1 MNKGS
6 RALLAAARFELGV
19 QDLPPQEKRTLFML
33 RSLNLSRRLYLLIA
47 VFTISFSIFGLW
59 SFKTLH
65 EIKVGGEVFHRI
77 GESKDLVSD
86 LLPPPLYIVESYLL
100 CLQLDRTTDAS
111 RAPDLVQRLR
121 FLETQYRQRHAHWQE
136 RLGTLG
142 LPTSMLDELNFA
154 ADAFFDEVWQNY
166 LPSLEDH
173 QPQARKLALE
183 KLNALYEQH
192 RHAVDMT
199 IPLAEAHSA
208 QEENW
213 VAHRVT
219 SETLWLLGVLV
230 LSLLAAIGL
239 AHLIRR
245 SIAGPL
251 AKAVDVAQ
259 KVAAGDWQPAPEC
272 QGYHD
277 EPGQLLTALYA
288 MAATLQQQMEA
299 LGRSE
304 ARSRHARELLEKL
317 IESADIMV
325 VGVDPKGR
333 MALLNDAAAR
343 ASGYSLTLTP
353 QPAALNTSVSLKA
366 AVDPTGA
373 NAAMTPATCTADG
386 SPSAGCA
393 VSRVVTVTATPT
405 QYPPV
410 LSLRISN
417 PVLFMVG
424 QAADY
429 SLSITNAG
437 PGPTEQTLV
446 LYELIPPYMT
456 LNEDVPDGGGSVAA
470 ESVSCAVG
478 TTPPGAPPGS
488 QLQICT
494 VRLPSGGLPAGGTTQ
509 LRINVTPRAP
519 SVSTTA
525 VNKVALDPAGRNLVM
540 NPVLCNSTGIPAG
553 CAVTPALEVRVAARL
568 LYLAKFNPP
577 QLVTGKVATY
587 VLVVT
592 NRGSMPTSF
601 STLSVNEKM
610 PPYMDFMGANLN
622 SMGTIRGLGLTCY
635 HREGLMTNGLHILC
649 NIDMP
654 PGRLAPGDSVGISV
668 HVRPTAQATGSRIP
682 NRAAVDSTSENEIVR
697 PALVCIATDNP
708 IGCAVADP
716 LEVDAQSVLTLGM
729 SLSPPASLVFGTPAT
744 YSALIQNTGG
754 VFSGTNLVSYVQMPA
769 GFQFSSVAP
778 NANGS
783 VTARAASCTAA
794 GQLLTCTLTL
804 PSGGMQNSN
813 GTVGYSLTLTP
824 QPAAL
829 NTSVSLKAAVDP
841 TGANAAMTPSS
852 CTANGSPAGCA
863 VTVAQTVLSNVDLS
877 LNSANPANLAVGLNS
892 SYLLT
897 VTNSG
902 SVASGSTVVVYDQ
915 LPANVQFVSASVA
928 SLGTVTPTGVA
939 CNASGT
945 VASGQLLTCTL
956 SLPASGLPA
965 GGGMA
970 AFNLNVLPQV
980 AASGSSSIN
989 KAIVDATG
997 YNASKTPGSC
1007 VVTGNPAGCA
1017 VGASMTVGNGIALNL
1032 RKTNPGFLN
1041 PGATASYTL
1050 NLNNAGTGATGT
1062 SLVVYDQL
1070 PANVAYSSAAVSNL
1084 GSITP
1089 SAVSCPQAA
1098 GTVAA
1103 GQLMRCTLTLPSGGL
1118 TAGASTAFTINVL
1131 PNASSQGAQVSNS
1144 AAIDPTGNNAAQTP
1158 GSTCVATDNPAGCAV
1173 ASPQVVGGGSFQIQL
1188 NRVGGGQGAANFI
1201 FASNAGGLVFN
1212 QSLTTTGSG
1221 STVLAPAVTYVS
1233 TNNAPVNLS
1242 YTLPLGGWSV
1252 SAVSCLDS
1260 NAAVSGNP
1268 SQAVN
1273 AATLSPSVV
1282 VTGMQLS
1289 KGASIL
1295 CSVTV
1300 ALTDLSPMLSLS
1312 KANPPT
1318 LSVGQPASYGL
1329 SISNSGG
1336 LATGTSLVVYD
1347 QLPPDVQYSGAAPAT
1362 GGKVVPTGVQCT
1374 SSGSVA
1380 AGQLL
1385 TCTVN
1390 LPAGGLAPNGGSANF
1405 SISVVPQLASVGVP
1419 LVNRAAIDP
1428 TGRSAVQ
1435 FPSQCTA
1442 NDAPTLGCAV
1452 TPELAP
1458 IQVGVSLSLQKTSPT
1473 SFKVG
1478 QSSNYVMKVTN
1489 AGVNT
1494 SGAKLMFLDQLP
1506 PNLVFNSISPAAG
1519 GSVLA
1524 ESSSCT
1530 VSGDLNAGQLLN
1542 CSVQVPSGLPARS
1555 GSTAV
1560 LLNLTPLQAAAGLA
1574 VVNKASI
1581 DPTGANAAV
1590 PPATCTADGLPSAGC
1605 AVSSAVMVVANAPA
1619 LSLSKSNPEMLMVG
1633 LAADYSLSI
1642 TNAGP
1647 GPTEQTLVL
1656 YELIPANM
1664 TFNGAAPDGG
1674 SLAAESVSCVV
1685 GTTPPGA
1692 PAGSQ
1697 LQICTVR
1704 LPSGGLPAGGT
1715 TQLRINVTPRASTT
1729 SATVLNKVALDPTGR
1744 NLAMNPA
1751 LCSSTGIPAGCA
1763 VTTALQVVP
1772 TAPLLYLAKTNPP
1785 QLASGKVATYG
1796 LLVTNRGSKATGTT
1810 LTVYDQLPGNMAYS
1824 GAAVSSTGSINALSV
1839 ACSQAGG
1846 TAAGGWNMRCTLNL
1860 PAGGLAPGASVGF
1873 SLNGTPS
1880 AATTGLSLLN
1890 IAAIDSTGQNALLT
1904 PRDFCNA
1911 TDSPIGCAI
1920 PNPLVVDGGTLQ
1932 IQVKRLGGAPGPVNV
1947 YFDSGGALALV
1958 SGLSETITVASSGG
1972 TTLGQYWSYSS
1983 VGGSKVMAFGY
1994 TLPSSDWTLT
2004 AASCIDSNYAVSGNP
2019 SQPVNSATL
2028 LTPTLVFPTMKAL
2041 RGAQVLCTVTVTGAY
2056 PQLSLSKLNPG
2067 FLAVNQASGYALN
2080 VANTGKLA
2088 TGTSLM
2094 VYDQLPPN
2102 LLFDG
2107 AVPTAT
2113 GTVAPTGV
2121 SCSASG
2127 SVTVGQLLA
2136 CSLTLPAGG
2145 VPPGGSAGL
2154 QLNVRPQLAAG
2165 GSSVSNKAAVDPS
2178 GENTVQ
2184 TPASCTATG
2193 SPAGCAVTPALLV
2206 RGSSLTV
2213 GIVSSMPGSYVL
2225 TGNNG
2230 WVSQTINLVGSS
2242 QLAMGGTQ
2250 ALTEAT
2256 ITTLNLAPTAGSSA
2270 FISGVSCTGMGSG
2283 AVNFTNSSF
2292 QLDANATAVGN
2303 AVSCLVKV
2311 GFGFSLSLNKTSQG
2325 GVGSFLFSAPAASG
2339 WTPQTLSTTAPG
2351 QAVSGAAQVLTHPGV
2366 ALRITESAP
2375 SGWNLSQVSCL
2386 DKNAA

>member
-1 MNKGS
+1 MKYSIEFSRILRHLTFLLVLFAPLSNAAAQPALSLSSSNPVALMDGQAVDYSLSITNAGPGPTEQTLVLYELIPPYTTFNGATSDGGSVAAESVSCVVGTTPPGALPSSQLQICTVRLPSGGLPAGGTTRLRMNVTPRVSTTSATVVNKVALDPTGRNSAMNPALCNSTGIPAGCAVTPALQVVPTAPLLYLSKTNPPQLASGKVATYGLLVTNRGS
-6 RALLAAARFELGV
+6 KATGATLTVYDQLPGNMAYSGAAVNSMGSIRALGAGCSQVGGTAAGGWNMSCSISLPAGG
-19 QDLPPQEKRTLFML
+19 LPPGASVGFSLNGTPSAVTTG
-33 RSLNLSRRLYLLIA
+33 RSLDNVAAIDSAGGNAILTPRNRCIATDNPIGCAITDPLVVDGRPAVTLGMSLSAPASLVLGTPATYSALIQNTGG
-47 VFTISFSIFGLW
+47 VFSGTN
-59 SFKTLH
+59 
-65 EIKVGGEVFHRI
+65 
-77 GESKDLVSD
+77 LVSYVQM
-86 LLPPPLYIVESYLL
+86 PAGFQFSSVAPNANGSVTA
-100 CLQLDRTTDAS
+100 RAAS
-111 RAPDLVQRLR
+111 C
-121 FLETQYRQRHAHWQE
+121 T
-136 RLGTLG
+136 
-142 LPTSMLDELNFA
+142 A
-154 ADAFFDEVWQNY
+154 A
-166 LPSLEDH
+166 
-173 QPQARKLALE
+173 
-183 KLNALYEQH
+183 
-192 RHAVDMT
+192 
-199 IPLAEAHSA
+199 
-208 QEENW
+208 
-213 VAHRVT
+213 
-219 SETLWLLGVLV
+219 
-230 LSLLAAIGL
+230 
-239 AHLIRR
+239 
-245 SIAGPL
+245 
-251 AKAVDVAQ
+251 
-259 KVAAGDWQPAPEC
+259 
-272 QGYHD
+272 
-277 EPGQLLTALYA
+277 GQLLTC
-288 MAATLQQQMEA
+288 TLTLPSGGMQN
-299 LGRSE
+299 
-304 ARSRHARELLEKL
+304 
-317 IESADIMV
+317 
-325 VGVDPKGR
+325 P
-333 MALLNDAAAR
+333 NDTV
-343 ASGYSLTLTP
+343 GYSLTLTP

-373 NAAMTPATCTADG
+373 NAAVPPATCTADG
-386 SPSAGCA
+386 APSAGCA
-393 VSRVVTVTATPT
+393 VSSVMTVAATPPT
-405 QYPPV
+405 QYPPA
-410 LSLRISN
+410 LSLSKSN
-417 PVLFMVG
+417 PAALVEG
-424 QAADY
+424 APADY

-446 LYELIPPYMT
+446 LYELIPPYT
-456 LNEDVPDGGGSVAA
+456 TFNGATSDGGSVAA
-470 ESVSCAVG
+470 ESVSCVVG
-478 TTPPGAPPGS
+478 TTPPGALPSS

-494 VRLPSGGLPAGGTTQ
+494 VRLPSGGLPAGGTTR
-509 LRINVTPRAP
+509 LRMNVTPR
-519 SVSTTA
+519 VSTTSA
-525 VNKVALDPAGRNLVM
+525 TVVNKVALDPTGRNSAM
-540 NPVLCNSTGIPAG
+540 NPALCNSTGIPAG
-553 CAVTPALEVRVAARL
+553 CAVTPALQVVPTAPL
-568 LYLAKFNPP
+568 LYLSKTNPP
-577 QLVTGKVATY
+577 QLASGKVATY
-587 VLVVT
+587 GLLVT
-592 NRGSMPTSF
+592 NRGSKATGA
-601 STLSVNEKM
+601 TLTVYDQLPGNMAYS
-610 PPYMDFMGANLN
+610 GAAVN
-622 SMGTIRGLGLTCY
+622 SMGSIRALGAGCSQVGGTAAGGWNMSCSISLPAGGL
-635 HREGLMTNGLHILC
+635 
-649 NIDMP
+649 P
-654 PGRLAPGDSVGISV
+654 PGASVGFSLNGTPSAV
-668 HVRPTAQATGSRIP
+668 TTGRSLDNVAAIDSAGGNAILTPR
-682 NRAAVDSTSENEIVR
+682 NR
-697 PALVCIATDNP
+697 CIATDNP
-708 IGCAVADP
+708 IGCAITDP
-716 LEVDAQSVLTLGM
+716 LVVDGRPAVTLGM
-729 SLSPPASLVFGTPAT
+729 SLSAPASLVLGTPAT

-1089 SAVSCPQAA
+1089 SAVSCTQAA

-1647 GPTEQTLVL
+1647 
-1656 YELIPANM
+1656 
-1664 TFNGAAPDGG
+1664 
-1674 SLAAESVSCVV
+1674 
-1685 GTTPPGA
+1685 
-1692 PAGSQ
+1692 
-1697 LQICTVR
+1697 
-1704 LPSGGLPAGGT
+1704 
-1715 TQLRINVTPRASTT
+1715 
-1729 SATVLNKVALDPTGR
+1729 
-1744 NLAMNPA
+1744 
-1751 LCSSTGIPAGCA
+1751 
-1763 VTTALQVVP
+1763 
-1772 TAPLLYLAKTNPP
+1772 
-1785 QLASGKVATYG
+1785 
-1796 LLVTNRGSKATGTT
+1796 
-1810 LTVYDQLPGNMAYS
+1810 
-1824 GAAVSSTGSINALSV
+1824 
-1839 ACSQAGG
+1839 
-1846 TAAGGWNMRCTLNL
+1846 
-1860 PAGGLAPGASVGF
+1860 
-1873 SLNGTPS
+1873 
-1880 AATTGLSLLN
+1880 
-1890 IAAIDSTGQNALLT
+1890 
-1904 PRDFCNA
+1904 
-1911 TDSPIGCAI
+1911 
-1920 PNPLVVDGGTLQ
+1920 
-1932 IQVKRLGGAPGPVNV
+1932 
-1947 YFDSGGALALV
+1947 
-1958 SGLSETITVASSGG
+1958 
-1972 TTLGQYWSYSS
+1972 
-1983 VGGSKVMAFGY
+1983 
-1994 TLPSSDWTLT
+1994 
-2004 AASCIDSNYAVSGNP
+2004 
-2019 SQPVNSATL
+2019 
-2028 LTPTLVFPTMKAL
+2028 
-2041 RGAQVLCTVTVTGAY
+2041 
-2056 PQLSLSKLNPG
+2056 
-2067 FLAVNQASGYALN
+2067 
-2080 VANTGKLA
+2080 
-2088 TGTSLM
+2088 
-2094 VYDQLPPN
+2094 
-2102 LLFDG
+2102 
-2107 AVPTAT
+2107 
-2113 GTVAPTGV
+2113 
-2121 SCSASG
+2121 
-2127 SVTVGQLLA
+2127 
-2136 CSLTLPAGG
+2136 
-2145 VPPGGSAGL
+2145 
-2154 QLNVRPQLAAG
+2154 
-2165 GSSVSNKAAVDPS
+2165 
-2178 GENTVQ
+2178 
-2184 TPASCTATG
+2184 
-2193 SPAGCAVTPALLV
+2193 
-2206 RGSSLTV
+2206 
-2213 GIVSSMPGSYVL
+2213 
-2225 TGNNG
+2225 
-2230 WVSQTINLVGSS
+2230 
-2242 QLAMGGTQ
+2242 
-2250 ALTEAT
+2250 
-2256 ITTLNLAPTAGSSA
+2256 
-2270 FISGVSCTGMGSG
+2270 
-2283 AVNFTNSSF
+2283 
-2292 QLDANATAVGN
+2292 
-2303 AVSCLVKV
+2303 
-2311 GFGFSLSLNKTSQG
+2311 
-2325 GVGSFLFSAPAASG
+2325 
-2339 WTPQTLSTTAPG
+2339 
-2351 QAVSGAAQVLTHPGV
+2351 
-2366 ALRITESAP
+2366 
-2375 SGWNLSQVSCL
+2375 
-2386 DKNAA
+2386 